1 MIKFVDDMTFGAIL
15 NNELER
21 SLQQKGLISR
31 TMGIKKNIISVCA
44 VYGGKY
50 LKKRRHLHNKD
61 I

>member
-31 TMGIKKNIISVCA
+31 TMGIKKKNNFSLCSIW
-44 VYGGKY
+44 GKIFE
-50 LKKRRHLHNKD
+50 KEKTSS
-61 I
+61 

>member
-1 MIKFVDDMTFGAIL
+1 MIKFVDDMTFGAML

-21 SLQQKGLISR
+21 SLQQRGLITR
-31 TMGIKKNIISVCA
+31 TMGTKSITSVCA

-50 LKKRRHLHNKD
+50 LKKRRHLHNED